1 MDENKYV
8 CEPHY
13 DDKGNF
19 DYWNPLFP
27 YKRDT
32 CKVRQSY
39 FDDDDELS
47 ELMEGIAFSPEDTVA
62 CICDT
67 CKHDWRYDRGIRP
80 NYCPNCGAKVVD

>member
-13 DDKGNF
+13 DEKGNF

-32 CKVRQSY
+32 CEGCYYEY
-39 FDDDDELS
+39 FDFDKDDGTPPCALCSRNSRDYFRD
-47 ELMEGIAFSPEDTVA
+47 MG
-62 CICDT
+62 
-67 CKHDWRYDRGIRP
+67 K
-80 NYCPNCGAKVVD
+80 